1 MFFSQK
7 KTQPYLFVTQSS
19 DIALCNGHWGSHRME
34 WHKGSWQQKPQYVV
48 AGRDLGALEFKEG
61 FFRTQLLGKK
71 VLFN

>member
-1 MFFSQK
+1 
-7 KTQPYLFVTQSS
+7 
-19 DIALCNGHWGSHRME
+19 ME